1 MKTLKELKNRP
12 TVIHSFETRDLG
24 RIDLLI
30 YEGNHVWQN
39 KMRRI
44 WMPQLYIFSDD
55 MMADFKGANT
65 SRWDSYPRTIRDDVR
80 DWDAA
85 CLKNSVQ
92 YKVGDWEASWVRQ
105 FNVLDRPQR
114 GKIFFEDPYKRQ
126 FMLYHIAQICTTNGF
141 DAFDPRMEL
150 FQIQKVEVARSMGAT
165 SALKQDGLFPG
176 SQQRSSGRQFPDLMP
191 Q

>member
-105 FNVLDRPQR
+105 FNVLD
-114 GKIFFEDPYKRQ
+114 I
-126 FMLYHIAQICTTNGF
+126 L
-141 DAFDPRMEL
+141 
-150 FQIQKVEVARSMGAT
+150 T
-165 SALKQDGLFPG
+165 SASLCCIILARFAPPTDSTLSTLGWNY
-176 SQQRSSGRQFPDLMP
+176 SRSKRSRSPVLWARP
-191 Q
+191 AP